1 MFPTPA
7 SFPLML
13 KCFVQ
18 HPFASVE
25 LMSIAPL
32 ANPAGPVFLLCPP
45 ILGPLV
51 HNEDGSERFA
61 VLMLVETSREV
72 ELHIELLNILTGEK
86 HIVPVR
92 SEEHTSELQSIMRI
106 SYAGL

>member
-1 MFPTPA
+1 MYSPGDQTTMFPTPA

-45 ILGPLV
+45 ILGPLI

-61 VLMLVETSREV
+61 VLMLIETSWEV
-72 ELHIELLNILTGEK
+72 ELNKIDRASCRERVCK
-86 HIVPVR
+86 YV
-92 SEEHTSELQSIMRI
+92 
-106 SYAGL
+106 